1 MEYSKKVLSAPAFS
15 IIVLYHSGK
24 NFIKACIDSLIETI
38 RKEDEILIF
47 INNSNKEFHELS
59 YHTNKI
65 RYIHVYENLGYGRA
79 ANEAVKY
86 AQNEYLVFCDQDII
100 VSKNW
105 LQGMWES
112 YSSKEDIG
120 AVGGKL
126 LNHTDN
132 TVLDFGIASSEY
144 NYIHIN
150 TGLPDFH
157 FLTQTD
163 KNVQMVCSALLLIS
177 KTNFNLVG
185 GFYEPFHTLYSDL
198 DLCLRLKAKGLKIIA
213 SAKTKAY
220 HIGGDYYSLN
230 REYKNSYL
238 KSDIKSV
245 FTKRNASELK
255 NDVGFFI
262 NCTFDYSLT
271 KDDLSREYYFCN
283 MLSIVNY
290 EFYED
295 ILISKGIKKY
305 ESTRIQPNSRDSSFL
320 DLFAILGYNIM
331 KIGVPIIY
339 FVDRFTSLKNNHFW
353 TTRRNIDLDIIV
365 DRHANIIKFKDFVNG
380 NLR

>member
-1 MEYSKKVLSAPAFS
+1 MQFSDHISPAFS
-15 IIVLYHSGK
+15 IIVLYHSGS
-24 NFIKACIDSLIETI
+24 NFIKACLDSLIESI
-38 RKEDEILIF
+38 RKKDEIIVF
-47 INNSNKEFHELS
+47 INNTNEEFHRLNHYS
-59 YHTNKI
+59 NRVK
-65 RYIHVYENLGYGRA
+65 YIHVYENLGYSRA
-79 ANEAVKY
+79 ANEAIKY
-86 AQNEYLVFCDQDII
+86 AQNEHIVFCDEDII

-105 LQGMWES
+105 LQGMWKS
-112 YSSKEDIG
+112 YSSKKDIG

-150 TGLPDFH
+150 AGLPDFH

-163 KNVQMVCSALLLIS
+163 KEVQMVCSALLLIS

-198 DLCLRLKAKGLKIIA
+198 DLCLKLKAKGLKIVA

-230 REYKNSYL
+230 REYKNSNL

-255 NDVGFFI
+255 NDVGTFI
-262 NCTFDYSLT
+262 TITFDYSIT
-271 KDDLSREYYFCN
+271 KEDLSREYYFCN
-283 MLSIVNY
+283 MMSIVNY

-295 ILISKGIKKY
+295 ILLSNGIKKY
-305 ESTRIQPNSRDSSFL
+305 ESTRIKPNSRDSSFL
-320 DLFAILGYNIM
+320 DLFANLGYNIM

-339 FVDRFTSLKNNHFW
+339 FVDRFTSLKNNYFW
-353 TTRRNIDLDIIV
+353 ATRRNIDLDIIV
-365 DRHANIIKFKDFVNG
+365 DRHANIVKFKDFVNG
-380 NLR
+380 YLR

>member
-1 MEYSKKVLSAPAFS
+1 MEYLKESLTAPAFS
-15 IIVLYHSGK
+15 IIVLHHSGE
-24 NFIKACIDSLIETI
+24 NFIKACLDSLIETI
-38 RKEDEILIF
+38 REEDEILVF
-47 INNSNKEFHELS
+47 INNSNKEFHNLN
-59 YHTNKI
+59 YYPNKVK
-65 RYIHVYENLGYGRA
+65 YIHIYENLGYSRA

-86 AQNEYLVFCDQDII
+86 AQNEHLVFCDEDII
-100 VSKNW
+100 VSENW
-105 LQGMWES
+105 LQGIWES
-112 YSSKEDIG
+112 YSSVENIG

-150 TGLPDFH
+150 AGLPDFH
-157 FLTQTD
+157 HLTNAD
-163 KNVQMVCSALLLIS
+163 KDVQMVCSALLLIS
-177 KTNFNLVG
+177 KTNFNLVS
-185 GFYEPFHTLYSDL
+185 GFYEPFQTLYSDL
-198 DLCLRLKAKGLKIIA
+198 DLCLRIKAKGLKIIA
-213 SAKTKAY
+213 SAKAKAY

-230 REYKNSYL
+230 REYKNSNL

-255 NDVGFFI
+255 NDAELFV
-262 NCTFDYSLT
+262 NKTFDYALS
-271 KDDLSREYYFCN
+271 KEDLSREYFFCN

-305 ESTRIQPNSRDSSFL
+305 ESTRIQSINRDSSFL
-320 DLFAILGYNIM
+320 DLFANLGYNIM
-331 KIGVPIIY
+331 QIGAPIIY
-339 FVDRFTSLKNNHFW
+339 FVDRFTSLKNNYFW
-353 TTRRNIDLDIIV
+353 TTRRNIGLDIIV
-365 DRHANIIKFKDFVNG
+365 DRHANIVKFEDFAKR